1 MSPHIFVSWICL
13 VVCSSNSICFPL
25 QEKDVA
31 QRRPPAA
38 RNVSAAADEEQTES
52 WEEKP
57 LSLWSLNI
65 QLGSTGEKGVIHM
78 CVAHFSKDSV

>member
-1 MSPHIFVSWICL
+1 MSLSGGLLP
-13 VVCSSNSICFPL
+13 
-25 QEKDVA
+25 
-31 QRRPPAA
+31 
-38 RNVSAAADEEQTES
+38 EQTES